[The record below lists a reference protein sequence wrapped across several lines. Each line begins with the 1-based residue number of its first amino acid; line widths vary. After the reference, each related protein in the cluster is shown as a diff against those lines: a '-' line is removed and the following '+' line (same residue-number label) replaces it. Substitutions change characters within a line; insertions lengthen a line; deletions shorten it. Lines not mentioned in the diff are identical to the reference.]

1 MSAEPLMLET
11 LRERIAPEHTA
22 LLIIDMQKDFCV
34 DGMGASRRPGRDL
47 SRTQAIIPNLVRLR
61 QAARK
66 SGALVAHI
74 GFLTLPDRLSDSGP
88 WLSQRRRATYA
99 RDSFAMAGSEGA
111 QFITELSPEDGEV
124 TIHKHRYSGFK
135 GTDLD
140 MILRAREIRTC
151 IVTGVSTNVCV
162 ESTFRDA
169 FEHDYYV
176 VVPSDG
182 TASWSKE
189 LGEGS
194 LQNVTHRFGLVTT
207 VDEIIEIWRG
217 HRASGSRVAA

>member
-1 MSAEPLMLET
+1 MTTEPVMLES
-11 LRERIAPEHTA
+11 LRERITPQHTA

-34 DGMGASRRPGRDL
+34 EGMGASRRPGRDL
-47 SRTQAIIPNLVRLR
+47 TRTRAIIPNLAKLR
-61 QAARK
+61 QAARN

-74 GFLTLPDRLSDSGP
+74 GFLTLPNHLSDGGP

-99 RDSFAMAGSEGA
+99 SDSFAMANSAGAEFISELTP
-111 QFITELSPEDGEV
+111 QDGEI

-140 MILRAREIRTC
+140 MILRAQEIRTC

-162 ESTFRDA
+162 ESTLRDA
-169 FEHDYYV
+169 FEHGYYV
-176 VVPSDG
+176 VVPSDA

-189 LGEGS
+189 LGES
-194 LQNVTHRFGLVTT
+194 TLQNVTHRFGLVTT
-207 VDEIIEIWRG
+207 ADDILEIWRS
-217 HRASGSRVAA
+217 HSAFAPRVAA